1 MKPSKKRD
9 KEKERDVTLKEQIVS
24 ESGPIE
30 VKNTA
35 FDSDSD
41 KEKKKRKKGKKKD
54 KKQPVQTSEE
64 EIDELLS
71 KNHAIVIKIVY
82 CH

>member
-1 MKPSKKRD
+1 M
-9 KEKERDVTLKEQIVS
+9 TLREQNVS
-24 ESGPIE
+24 DSTGPIE

-41 KEKKKRKKGKKKD
+41 EEKKKRKKSKKKD
-54 KKQPVQTSEE
+54 KKKPVQTSDE

-71 KNHAIVIKIVY
+71 KDNV
-82 CH
+82 